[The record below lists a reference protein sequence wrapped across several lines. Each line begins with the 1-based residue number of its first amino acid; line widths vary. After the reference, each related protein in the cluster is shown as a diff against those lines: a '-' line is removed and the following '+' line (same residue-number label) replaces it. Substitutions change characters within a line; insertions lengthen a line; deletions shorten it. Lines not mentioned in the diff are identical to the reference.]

1 MKLLISLLLVSLCAC
16 QTNPPSAV
24 PDQGAAPSAAPDSGA
39 TAAPAPDAASDHPT
53 APPPTRP
60 PLYLD
65 APLIELGESIG
76 HFKLGMKQE
85 EIIKAGHKL
94 EAPPSGQL
102 SESVKVSGPF
112 TLVFG
117 EDRSLTSIE
126 LDLTR
131 SSLRYGAGDD
141 HKIITDKTPVDE
153 LLKLLGCGEL
163 EIMEGG
169 NVARCH
175 NGTLFKQAG
184 PILKPS
190 VQVKREATGPTP

>member
-1 MKLLISLLLVSLCAC
+1 MKLLVCLLLVALCAC
-16 QTNPPSAV
+16 QTHPPATV
-24 PDQGAAPSAAPDSGA
+24 ADQGAAPDSGVAA
-39 TAAPAPDAASDHPT
+39 TPAPAPDAASDTPPT

-65 APLIELGESIG
+65 TPLLKMGEAIG
-76 HFKLGMKQE
+76 PFRLGMTGE
-85 EIIKAGHKL
+85 AITKAGYKL
-94 EAPPSGQL
+94 DAHPSGQL
-102 SESVKVSGPF
+102 GDSVKVSGPF

-117 EDRSLTSIE
+117 EDASLTSIE
-126 LDLTR
+126 LDLTQ

-141 HKIITDKTPVDE
+141 HKIITDKTPTDE
-153 LLKLLGCGEL
+153 LLKLLACGEL

-190 VQVKREATGPTP
+190 VQVKREATGPKP